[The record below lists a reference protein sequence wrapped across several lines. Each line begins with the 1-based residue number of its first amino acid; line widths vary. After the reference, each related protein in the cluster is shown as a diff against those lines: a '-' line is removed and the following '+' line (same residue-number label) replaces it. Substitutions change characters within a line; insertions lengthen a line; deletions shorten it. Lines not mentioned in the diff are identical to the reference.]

1 MKNFLQRPET
11 LTSNRILVRPSHEE
25 GMYHWSAIV
34 DGAAQAE
41 VTGDLLQLS
50 QQQQDLPGSE
60 LVVILPACKQSLRTL
75 EVTEAERKL
84 YRQTLPYELED
95 SLVETTEK
103 LHFAYQS
110 LGQDRMG
117 VLVLRRAM
125 VQQLVDDFRESG
137 LGIDALVSEIL
148 LLPWSADHQTWLFT
162 GEDIIAR
169 TGPCAGFVSTPENLE
184 LVASMPD
191 PDGGE
196 PGGQLD
202 IVVEQGVDTTRI
214 SAALAAARP
223 GLAVQMQPVE
233 SILGW
238 QASVLPRESVNLLQ
252 GDFRPALRWRYHW
265 HNWKP
270 VAIAALAAVLVNYVV
285 LIYHYSGARQVSR
298 ALEAEKYELVRE
310 AIPTGKITS
319 PERQLKAALT
329 QLTSSGPTEFGSMIA
344 RVGPALGSA
353 AGYTVRNINY
363 EGDSRSLRLE
373 LRARDFQHI
382 EQFRSAAQQRGL
394 DAQLLNSSAQG
405 QGILARLELK
415 EANR

>member
-1 MKNFLQRPET
+1 
-11 LTSNRILVRPSHEE
+11 
-25 GMYHWSAIV
+25 MYHWLGIV
-34 DGAAQAE
+34 DGTTQTE
-41 VTGDLLQLS
+41 VTGDLQQLS
-50 QQQQDLPGSE
+50 QQQQNLPGSE
-60 LVVILPACKQSLRTL
+60 LVVILPACNQSLRTV

-84 YRQTLPYELED
+84 YRQTLPYGLEE
-95 SLVETTEK
+95 SLVEATEK
-103 LHFAYQS
+103 LHFAYLT
-110 LGQDRMG
+110 LGPDRMG
-117 VLVLRRAM
+117 VLVVRRAL
-125 VQQLVDDFRESG
+125 VQQLVDDFHAAG

-148 LLPWSADHQTWLFT
+148 LLPWSVDHQTWLFT

-169 TGPCAGFVSTPENLE
+169 TGPCGGFVSTSENLE

-191 PDGGE
+191 LDGGK
-196 PGGQLD
+196 PDAQLD
-202 IVVEQGVDTTRI
+202 IVVEQGVDTSSI

-233 SILGW
+233 SILSW
-238 QASVLPRESVNLLQ
+238 QASMLSGEPVNLLQ

-270 VAIAALAAVLVNYVV
+270 VAVAALAAVLVNYVV
-285 LIYHYSGARQVSR
+285 LIYHYSSARQVSR
-298 ALEAEKYELVRE
+298 VLEAEKYELVRE

-344 RVGPALGSA
+344 RVGPALGSE

-363 EGDSRSLRLE
+363 EGDTRSLRLE

>member
-1 MKNFLQRPET
+1 
-11 LTSNRILVRPSHEE
+11 
-25 GMYHWSAIV
+25 MYHWLAIV
-34 DGAAQAE
+34 DGAAHSE
-41 VTGDLLQLS
+41 VTGDLQQLW

-60 LVVILPACKQSLRTL
+60 LVVILPASCQSLRTL

-103 LHFAYQS
+103 LHFAYQA
-110 LGQDRMG
+110 LGHDRMG
-117 VLVLRRAM
+117 VVVVRRAG
-125 VQQLVDDFRESG
+125 VQELVDEFREAG
-137 LGIDALVSEIL
+137 LGIDFLVSEIL
-148 LLPWSADHQTWLFT
+148 LLPWDTDRQTWLFT
-162 GEDIIAR
+162 GDELVAR
-169 TGPCAGFVSTPENLE
+169 TGPCSGFVSTPENLE
-184 LVASMPD
+184 LVASMTD
-191 PDGGE
+191 QDAGE
-196 PGGQLD
+196 SAGQLD
-202 IVVEQGVDTTRI
+202 IVVEQGVDTSGI
-214 SAALAAARP
+214 SAALNTARP
-223 GLAVQMQPVE
+223 DTAVQIQHVE
-233 SILGW
+233 SRLGW
-238 QASVLPRESVNLLQ
+238 LASVLSRGPLNLLQ
-252 GDFRPALRWRYHW
+252 GDFRPALRWRHHW
-265 HNWKP
+265 HSWKP

-285 LIYHYSGARQVSR
+285 LIYDYSSARQESR
-298 ALEAEKYELVRE
+298 ALEAEKFELARE

-363 EGDSRSLRLE
+363 EGDTRSLRLE

-382 EQFRSAAQQRGL
+382 EQFRSAVQQLGL
-394 DAQLLNSSAQG
+394 DAQLLNSNAQG